1 MTKKFIFGEQKGLY
15 RSGYSLVELLVVISI
30 ILTILFVVLFKYPL
44 FSDQK
49 TLQLYAQ
56 DISLTAREAQQYSL
70 AGKENS
76 ENQFVNFGIFYTTTT
91 QKITFFADANNDG
104 IYSSSPVDTILKEI
118 LVSPPISIQSVKDD
132 TLADVSEFT
141 VLYSRTSQEPEIK
154 VKRGNPSIFEVDNVN
169 ITLVGPTG
177 TTAVEI
183 WNSGLIVIK

>member
-30 ILTILFVVLFKYPL
+30 MLTILFVVLFKYPL

-141 VLYSRTSQEPEIK
+141 VLYNRSIPEPVIT
-154 VKRGNPSIFEVDNVN
+154 VKRGNQSTFNVN
-169 ITLVGPTG
+169 NVTITLARSTE
-177 TTAVEI
+177 TKTVEI
-183 WNSGLIVIK
+183 WDSGLIVIK